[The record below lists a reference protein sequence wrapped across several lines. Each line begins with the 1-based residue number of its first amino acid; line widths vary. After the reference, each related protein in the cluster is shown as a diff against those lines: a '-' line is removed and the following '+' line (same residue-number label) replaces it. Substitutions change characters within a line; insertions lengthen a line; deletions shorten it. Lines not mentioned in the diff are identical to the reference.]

1 VAVGQRVSES
11 GASTGSGV
19 TVVEVSSKKNS
30 KKLLMILALVVVVI
44 AAAGFVLGPK
54 LLKKSSGKPVRGAI
68 LALPQ
73 ITTNLAGGQLLQV
86 TVALQLSTA
95 ANAKQAKADIPRL
108 ANAEIAVFG
117 SETYGELL
125 TPKGRAQAKELLLKR
140 FQTILPAVGKGKDA
154 VPQVMQVLFTDF
166 VEQ

>member
-1 VAVGQRVSES
+1 VAVGQRVSDPNTAS
-11 GASTGSGV
+11 GNV
-19 TVVEVSSKKNS
+19 TVVQVPAKPKN
-30 KKLLMILALVVVVI
+30 KKLLVILALVVVVL

-54 LLKKSSGKPVRGAI
+54 LLKKPSGKPVRGAI

-95 ANAKQAKADIPRL
+95 ANVKQAKADIPRL

-117 SETYGELL
+117 SETYSELL
-125 TPKGRAQAKELLLKR
+125 TSKGRAQAKELLLKR
-140 FQTILPAVGKGKDA
+140 FQAILPAVGKGKDA